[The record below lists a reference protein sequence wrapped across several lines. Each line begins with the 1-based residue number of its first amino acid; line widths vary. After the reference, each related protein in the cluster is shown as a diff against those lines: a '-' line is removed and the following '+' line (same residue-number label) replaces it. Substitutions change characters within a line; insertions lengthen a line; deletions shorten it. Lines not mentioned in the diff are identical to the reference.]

1 MSLGFIIEDTQGWLS
16 KAQKEKIKAW
26 FRGHFDKEKKD
37 YSEVLE
43 TIHYQDPTKGTYRS
57 VELVEESPTLY
68 KVRLGI
74 ILSTTDSARYRLHT
88 KLRNKA
94 VGRSSCLD
102 REDLKM
108 YHRLLQSAD
117 IQRMPTEVS
126 FPDPDTVRRE
136 RAIYEEFVKMCPNPT
151 LKEYFSLCLN

>member
-1 MSLGFIIEDTQGWLS
+1 MSLGFIIEDAQGWLS
-16 KAQKEKIKAW
+16 KAQKEKIKVW

-43 TIHYQDPTKGTYRS
+43 TIHYQDPDKGTYRS
-57 VELVEESPTLY
+57 VELVEESPMLY
-68 KVRLGI
+68 RVRLG

-108 YHRLLQSAD
+108 YHRLLQSPA
-117 IQRMPTEVS
+117 IQMMPTEVA

-136 RAIYEEFVKMCPNPT
+136 RENYEQFIQMCPNPT